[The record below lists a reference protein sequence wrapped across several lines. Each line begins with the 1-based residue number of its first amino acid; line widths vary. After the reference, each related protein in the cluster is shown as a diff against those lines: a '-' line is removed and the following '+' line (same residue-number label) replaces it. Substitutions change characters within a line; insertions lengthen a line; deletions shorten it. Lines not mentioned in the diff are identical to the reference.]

1 MNRARY
7 THTVRRDKQS
17 LPTKRIYQLS
27 EPTRGN
33 WRYTRRDS
41 CGKGSREGVKT
52 GPPAPPFG
60 LSPKVYIIYLIR
72 RRSFPLKLQKLV
84 SKARFTHTRPPQGT
98 GSSQPRQTAA

>member
-7 THTVRRDKQS
+7 THTVQRDKQS

-27 EPTRGN
+27 EPTRGK

-52 GPPAPPFG
+52 G
-60 LSPKVYIIYLIR
+60 R
-72 RRSFPLKLQKLV
+72 RPTIWVISKSLHNISYQTFFLFLLKLQKLV
-84 SKARFTHTRPPQGT
+84 SQTRFTDSRPPRDT
-98 GSSQPRQTAA
+98 E

>member
-27 EPTRGN
+27 EPTRGK

-52 GPPAPPFG
+52 G
-60 LSPKVYIIYLIR
+60 R
-72 RRSFPLKLQKLV
+72 
-84 SKARFTHTRPPQGT
+84 RPPIWVI
-98 GSSQPRQTAA
+98 SKSLHNISYQTFYVHVKSGRLCTSVVVQHRKFNALDK